1 MHPTALTILIM
12 LLAILICFTMSSWFM
27 PIGGILL
34 ILQFG
39 AASCAIL
46 YSRSNGLLAAL
57 IGAVSF
63 NFLFTQP
70 QFSIRMENIED
81 IINMATFVVVAFV
94 TSEFTT
100 FYQKQQKA
108 LRVAQMQADILRS
121 VSHDLRTPL
130 ASIIGSMETLHEY
143 STNLEES
150 EKTGLISGALLE
162 SKRLHAYIENILHAT
177 KIQNDL
183 LIAARTP
190 TDIERIFSD
199 LESRFNTSR
208 LEIFVLLSSP
218 TIIASEP
225 LLQQAIY
232 NVVDNAL
239 KFSQDKVLIHVTD
252 TEENLKIT
260 VKDNGCGLPN
270 NDTEAPFQLFSSS
283 RKGDIGKG
291 GIGLGLNVARGIISA
306 HKGTIQLRNTNPGC
320 KVIIMLPT
328 INEPAS

>member
-1 MHPTALTILIM
+1 M
-12 LLAILICFTMSSWFM
+12 C
-27 PIGGILL
+27 
-34 ILQFG
+34 
-39 AASCAIL
+39 
-46 YSRSNGLLAAL
+46 
-57 IGAVSF
+57 
-63 NFLFTQP
+63 
-70 QFSIRMENIED
+70 IRD
-81 IINMATFVVVAFV
+81 
-94 TSEFTT
+94 S
-100 FYQKQQKA
+100 
-108 LRVAQMQADILRS
+108 
-121 VSHDLRTPL
+121 
-130 ASIIGSMETLHEY
+130 
-143 STNLEES
+143 
-150 EKTGLISGALLE
+150 
-162 SKRLHAYIENILHAT
+162 
-177 KIQNDL
+177 
-183 LIAARTP
+183 
-190 TDIERIFSD
+190 
-199 LESRFNTSR
+199 FNTSR